1 MKLIQTPD
9 ELADAV
15 SQRPHYVAECL
26 SRINRFGGQA
36 MGCDVLRHTLE
47 VFKHV
52 VLRSAS
58 NHKAILYALLH
69 DVHEVLTGDVVRPY
83 VTDSLTKAQ
92 RDIDD
97 ILRGRFPDRLPDIGD
112 PAWELVRSVD
122 HAVGQREYTKLQ
134 TGLPDRYELVYG
146 ESFSDIAYGMSDN
159 IPLWAGL
166 VTNELARPLF
176 S

>member
-1 MKLIQTPD
+1 
-9 ELADAV
+9 
-15 SQRPHYVAECL
+15 
-26 SRINRFGGQA
+26 